1 MILFLSGITKDG
13 GLIRFMNQFFKIE
26 ETVFNK
32 HISFQTTGEVTN
44 VSPIYH
50 RKDGI
55 NERIKGLPK

>member
-1 MILFLSGITKDG
+1 
-13 GLIRFMNQFFKIE
+13 MNQFFKIE